1 MNLNNQIFILLRN
14 KLICSLFAIAL
25 FSNMSYAQ
33 VKVSGITVPAKLG
46 FGGTVRELN
55 GAGTRVKYMM
65 HIYVGALYLKEK
77 SKDPKV
83 IVNADKPMSVRL
95 QIISAMLTNEN
106 MVRYIRE
113 GFYRSL
119 DGKVAPF
126 KEHLDLI
133 CEVFSSEPTKVGDV
147 YDIHYTPGIGVSAS
161 KNGKPFQFTKM
172 RSTGQVK
179 SGDMKLLKQITH
191 TKDGYEA
198 IPGLDFKK
206 ALFGI
211 WLSDD
216 PVDEDLKDAM
226 LGL

>member
-1 MNLNNQIFILLRN
+1 MRKIILIVIATITLLLNNLSAQITV
-14 KLICSLFAIAL
+14 SG
-25 FSNMSYAQ
+25 
-33 VKVSGITVPAKLG
+33 VKVPTKLG
-46 FGGTVRELN
+46 FGGTVRDLN

-65 HIYVGALYLKEK
+65 HVYVAALYLKEK
-77 SKDPKV
+77 SNDSKA
-83 IVNADKPMSVRL
+83 IINADKPMSVRL
-95 QIISAMLTNEN
+95 QIISSLLTNEA

-126 KEHLDLI
+126 KEHLDLV

-147 YDIHYTPGIGVSAS
+147 YDIHYTPGIGISAS
-161 KNGKPFQFTKM
+161 KNGKPFEFTKFHKNA
-172 RSTGQVK
+172 QAKNDNIKV
-179 SGDMKLLKQITH
+179 LKAIKH

-206 ALFGI
+206 AIFGI

-216 PVDEDLKDAM
+216 PVDEDLKDSM

>member
-1 MNLNNQIFILLRN
+1 
-14 KLICSLFAIAL
+14 
-25 FSNMSYAQ
+25 
-33 VKVSGITVPAKLG
+33 
-46 FGGTVRELN
+46 
-55 GAGTRVKYMM
+55 
-65 HIYVGALYLKEK
+65 
-77 SKDPKV
+77 
-83 IVNADKPMSVRL
+83 MSVRL
-95 QIISAMLTNEN
+95 QIISSLLTNEA

-161 KNGKPFQFTKM
+161 KNGKPFEFTKLHKN
-172 RSTGQVK
+172 GQIK
-179 SGDMKLLKQITH
+179 NDNIKLLKDIKR
-191 TKDGYEA
+191 TKDGYDA
-198 IPGLDFKK
+198 LPGLDFKK

-216 PVDEDLKDAM
+216 PVDEDSKDAM
-226 LGL
+226 LGVK

>member
-1 MNLNNQIFILLRN
+1 MRKNILVLATTAFLLLNNVV
-14 KLICSLFAIAL
+14 
-25 FSNMSYAQ
+25 AQ
-33 VKVSGITVPAKLG
+33 VRVSGVTVPAKLG
-46 FGGTVRELN
+46 FSGTVRELN
-55 GAGTRVKYMM
+55 GAGTRVKYLM
-65 HIYVGALYLKEK
+65 HVYVGALYLKEK
-77 SKDPKV
+77 SKDPKA

-95 QIISAMLTNEN
+95 QIISAMLTNKVMELA
-106 MVRYIRE
+106 IRD
-113 GFYRSL
+113 GFHRSL
-119 DGKVAPF
+119 DGKDAPF

-133 CEVFSSEPTKVGDV
+133 CEVFSSEPTKIGDV
-147 YDIHYTPGIGVSAS
+147 YDIHYTPGVGVSAS
-161 KNGKPFQFTKM
+161 KNGKPFVFTKM

-179 SGDMKLLKQITH
+179 SGDMKLLKQIKH